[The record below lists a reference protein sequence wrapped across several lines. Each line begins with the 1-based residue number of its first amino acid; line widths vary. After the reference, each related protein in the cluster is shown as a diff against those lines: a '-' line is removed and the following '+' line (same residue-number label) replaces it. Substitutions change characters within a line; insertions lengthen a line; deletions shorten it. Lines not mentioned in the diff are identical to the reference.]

1 MRAKLPQSHT
11 DNIIAERLS
20 WLPWLLLLGLN
31 GLRSWRSRQQD
42 TSQHPVTAPRGA
54 RRAHIA
60 SLAGAAV
67 LIAPLVPAGVLDRRW
82 LPGRQFRAPVG
93 LLLEVLGLG
102 LVFWARAILG
112 QYWTTR
118 IAPASTQP
126 LIQNGPYGVVRH
138 PLYVGILAG
147 AGGTVLVAGQV
158 RGILG
163 LGLLAAAYRRKIA
176 DEETALREHFG
187 DAYTAYAAITPAYL
201 PRLRSR
207 RTP

>member
-1 MRAKLPQSHT
+1 MRVKLPQSRT
-11 DNIIAERLS
+11 DDITAVRLS

-31 GLRSWRSRQQD
+31 GLRSWRSRHQD
-42 TSQHPVTAPRGA
+42 APQHPVTAPRGA

-60 SLAGAAV
+60 SLAGAVV
-67 LIAPLVPAGVLDRRW
+67 LIAPVVPASVLDRRW
-82 LPGRQFRAPVG
+82 LPGRQFRARVG

-102 LVFWARAILG
+102 LVFWARATLG

-118 IAPASTQP
+118 IAPASAQP
-126 LIQNGPYGVVRH
+126 LIRSGPYGVVRH
-138 PLYVGILAG
+138 PLYAGILVG
-147 AGGTVLVAGQV
+147 AGGTALVVGQV

-176 DEETALREHFG
+176 DEEMALREHFG
-187 DAYTAYAAITPAYL
+187 DAYTAYAAVTPAYL
-201 PRLRSR
+201 PRLHSR